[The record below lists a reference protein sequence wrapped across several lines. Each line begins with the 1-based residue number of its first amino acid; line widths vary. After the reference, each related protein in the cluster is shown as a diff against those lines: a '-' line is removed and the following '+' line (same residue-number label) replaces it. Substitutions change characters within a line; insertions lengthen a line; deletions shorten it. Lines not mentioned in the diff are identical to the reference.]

1 MEVVL
6 DIETDSLDAKEIYCI
21 VAKERVSGK
30 VHVWKEHQCYETFP
44 VFAKRVSKFIMH
56 NGISFDADVLNRLT
70 SCNITIDRIEDTMIL
85 SQLTNP
91 VRDGGH
97 SLEAWGGRLGF
108 NKIDFH
114 DFSCLSQEMID
125 YCIRDVELTERLY
138 ITLQPELKQISREC
152 IDLEYRV
159 RHLVSAQERNG
170 FALDMQKAMC
180 LVARLKDKSDAIENE
195 VTKMFPPLPTH
206 TRDVKIKIKKDGT
219 LSSVGLR
226 HIEDK
231 SIVAGDHSAIEY
243 QEFNLSSRQQ
253 IVKRLLLRG
262 WQPQKFTDKGHP
274 IVDEGVLKDVDLP
287 EAKKIAEFLM
297 LRKRIAQVQSWID
310 AVKNDGKVHGQVLTL
325 RAISG
330 RMAHH
335 SPNMAQVPA
344 SYSPYGKEC
353 RECWTTASPDY
364 SLVGCDASS
373 LELRALAHYLND
385 PKFTSEVV
393 DGDIHTANQQAAGL
407 ETRDQAK
414 TFIYA
419 FIYGA
424 GAAKIGSVVGGTAAD
439 GQRLIDTFL
448 ANVPALATLRQ
459 KVDAASSRGY
469 LFGLDGRKLIVRNKH
484 SAVNLLIQGA
494 GAVIC
499 KQWLVDIHLLMR
511 HNKINANLVASI
523 HDEYQHEVYKD
534 QAEEFG
540 EITKL
545 AMKKTEERLRIKC
558 PLDSEYKVGL
568 NWSQTH

>member
-206 TRDVKIKIKKDGT
+206 TKDVKIKIKKDGT
-219 LSSVGLR
+219 LSSVGL
-226 HIEDK
+226 
-231 SIVAGDHSAIEY
+231 
-243 QEFNLSSRQQ
+243 
-253 IVKRLLLRG
+253 
-262 WQPQKFTDKGHP
+262 
-274 IVDEGVLKDVDLP
+274 
-287 EAKKIAEFLM
+287 
-297 LRKRIAQVQSWID
+297 
-310 AVKNDGKVHGQVLTL
+310 
-325 RAISG
+325 
-330 RMAHH
+330 
-335 SPNMAQVPA
+335 
-344 SYSPYGKEC
+344 
-353 RECWTTASPDY
+353 
-364 SLVGCDASS
+364 
-373 LELRALAHYLND
+373 
-385 PKFTSEVV
+385 
-393 DGDIHTANQQAAGL
+393 
-407 ETRDQAK
+407 
-414 TFIYA
+414 
-419 FIYGA
+419 
-424 GAAKIGSVVGGTAAD
+424 
-439 GQRLIDTFL
+439 
-448 ANVPALATLRQ
+448 
-459 KVDAASSRGY
+459 
-469 LFGLDGRKLIVRNKH
+469 
-484 SAVNLLIQGA
+484 
-494 GAVIC
+494 
-499 KQWLVDIHLLMR
+499 
-511 HNKINANLVASI
+511 
-523 HDEYQHEVYKD
+523 
-534 QAEEFG
+534 
-540 EITKL
+540 
-545 AMKKTEERLRIKC
+545 
-558 PLDSEYKVGL
+558 
-568 NWSQTH
+568 